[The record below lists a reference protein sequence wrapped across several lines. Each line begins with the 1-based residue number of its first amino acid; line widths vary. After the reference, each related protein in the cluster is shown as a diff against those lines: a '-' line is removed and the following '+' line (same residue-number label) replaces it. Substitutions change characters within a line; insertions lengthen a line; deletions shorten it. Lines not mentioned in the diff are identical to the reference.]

1 MIGLGGWPNELEDQV
16 VIKKTFLIFS
26 CLFVFLC
33 LNGPVYAD
41 RCLFSIKPVQLS
53 EESQKAIILHNL
65 KEEVLI
71 LATELRADGETEVLE
86 FIPLPSE
93 PTVTLADG
101 DPFGEAVKLIAKKK
115 LEFEERGVSR
125 GSAETVPVE
134 IRFAE
139 KIGVHD
145 VTVIKINDLSGF
157 SRWTEEF
164 FVKKGVKVSIDRLS
178 NFYKNAEDYLRRGF
192 HYFVFDYVKVSK
204 EIKLIEP
211 LVYRFRSER
220 LYYPL
225 RTSNVIGGK
234 GTIDLILILP
244 GTIQMTGEDYQTI
257 WRPTVQDIKKTTM
270 DFSSSAKVYP
280 HEIQKI
286 YPGADDFFKSN
297 RVTYMQVLRYS
308 GDYQFREDLFYDLSN
323 LVPFAYKIV
332 NRFQRFEDLLTA
344 DELRDYLDYL
354 KRKGVI
360 K

>member
-1 MIGLGGWPNELEDQV
+1 MVKNI
-16 VIKKTFLIFS
+16 FLVFS
-26 CLFVFLC
+26 LIFVFLFM
-33 LNGPVYAD
+33 NGPVYAD

-93 PTVTLADG
+93 PTVTLTDG

-125 GSAETVPVE
+125 GSAGTVPVE

-178 NFYKNAEDYLRRGF
+178 NFYKNAEDYIQRGF
-192 HYFVFDYVKVSK
+192 HYFVFDYVKVNR
-204 EIKLIEP
+204 EVKLIEP
-211 LVYRFRSER
+211 LVYRFKTEK

-225 RTSNVIGGK
+225 KTSNVIGGK
-234 GTIDLILILP
+234 GAIDLILILP
-244 GTIQMTGEDYQTI
+244 GSIKIPSIIMTGEDYQTS
-257 WRPTVQDIKKTTM
+257 WMSTVHDIKKTAI
-270 DFSSSAKVYP
+270 DLSSSAKVYVS
-280 HEIQKI
+280 EIEKI